1 MLTHVKSVEAWI
13 KTVGKLP
20 LQVKFLIEGEEEIG
34 SVNLESYVADHRE
47 KLACHCV
54 VIFRWRVPGVGV

>member
-20 LQVKFLIEGEEEIG
+20 LQVKFLIEGEEEVG
-34 SVNLESYVADHRE
+34 SEHLEPYRDANIARS
-47 KLACHCV
+47 
-54 VIFRWRVPGVGV
+54 WRATAS